1 MDDTAKHWYALRVTY
16 ARELKVKSFF
26 DDIDV
31 ESFIPMQCIEL
42 PAAGRRKR
50 KAIVP
55 AVHNL
60 IFVNIETE
68 RLKQIKRHTSL
79 PICYIMNPTDK
90 RPVIIDDRSM
100 QDFIAI
106 SRSQLRGLEWIEC
119 PPAELASGDRVEI
132 VDGAFSGVRGIML
145 HRNGRGRFVVSI
157 EVAAV
162 AVSLPAKYLKKV

>member
-106 SRSQLRGLEWIEC
+106 SRSQLRGLEWI
-119 PPAELASGDRVEI
+119 
-132 VDGAFSGVRGIML
+132 
-145 HRNGRGRFVVSI
+145 
-157 EVAAV
+157 
-162 AVSLPAKYLKKV
+162 